1 MSAPRNDTVVG
12 PVVGI
17 VLAAGLSE
25 RMGGDAPK
33 QLLRFGDRTMVAV
46 TVENAD
52 ESTLDR
58 VVVVTGRAGEEVAA
72 SIPEG
77 RHEVVDNP
85 DHAAG
90 NLTSLRVGAE
100 AAGDVGAVV
109 VLLADMPG
117 VATEVINDLVAMWRD
132 EGPWAIVSEFADGEP
147 NHPFLL
153 SAEALSEALDRT
165 EPKPLWRLLVEDNP
179 DRVARLRLTERPPVD
194 VDTPG
199 DYTEALR
206 RRGLDR
212 GPSGPETAAG
222 PETAGG

>member
-1 MSAPRNDTVVG
+1 MSDTAHD
-12 PVVGI
+12 PASETVVGI

-33 QLLRFGDRTMVAV
+33 QLLRFGDLTMVAV
-46 TVENAD
+46 TVGNA
-52 ESTLDR
+52 EASTLDR
-58 VVVVTGRAGEEVAA
+58 VVVVTGRAADEVAA

-85 DHAAG
+85 DHAEG
-90 NLTSLRVGAE
+90 NLTSLRVGAG
-100 AAGDVGAVV
+100 AAGEVAAVV

-132 EGPWAIVSEFADGEP
+132 EQPWAIVSEYADGEP

-153 SAEALSEALDRT
+153 SAAALSEALDRS
-165 EPKPLWRLLVEDNP
+165 EPKPLWALLVEDNP

-206 RRGLDR
+206 RRGMR
-212 GPSGPETAAG
+212 SSGNA
-222 PETAGG
+222 